1 MAQTKLSR
9 AGGSREPGVLY
20 ISVMFAE
27 RKGED
32 PVPAPEDWFNR
43 FYKRLYIQQQNNND
57 RYQVLLRTG
66 EALAGANLTA
76 EAQAVAQPTTAVVS
90 VITDDYLFA
99 NSGARASGELAQFFD
114 DCFGAARGSTGKF
127 DPEVPPIFFL
137 APLQPLDPS
146 YRIRGIFL
154 TADPRLVRLREP
166 RFTLPKRDNDE
177 EVSDQIIAAVQRIF
191 SVDLDGES
199 EP

>member
-1 MAQTKLSR
+1 VS
-9 AGGSREPGVLY
+9 VL
-20 ISVMFAE
+20 FARRSDDE
-27 RKGED
+27 SL
-32 PVPAPEDWFNR
+32 PAPEDWFGR
-43 FYKRLYIQQQNNND
+43 FYKRLSIHQQNND
-57 RYQVLLRTG
+57 ERYQMLRRTG
-66 EALAGANLTA
+66 EALAGDLT
-76 EAQAVAQPTTAVVS
+76 VAASGEQPTTAVVS
-90 VITDDYLFA
+90 VITDDYLAA
-99 NSGARASGELAQFFD
+99 NTGSRASGELAQFFD
-114 DCFGAARGSTGKF
+114 DCFGAARGSTGRF

-177 EVSDQIIAAVQRIF
+177 EVSDQIVAAVQRIF
-191 SVDLDGES
+191 NIDLEGDP